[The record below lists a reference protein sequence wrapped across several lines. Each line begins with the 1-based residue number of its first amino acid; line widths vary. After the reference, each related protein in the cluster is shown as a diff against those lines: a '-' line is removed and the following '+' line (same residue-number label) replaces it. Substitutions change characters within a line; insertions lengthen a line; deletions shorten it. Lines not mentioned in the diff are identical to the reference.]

1 MASHTEFLDKN
12 NKKKAKNMVT
22 FKSNRDGSQLPERVN
37 LKPRSEQGLRSISKL
52 VLEQN
57 MRLRIRTLYFDIYPG
72 TGTDTSVPG

>member
-12 NKKKAKNMVT
+12 KKKKAKNT
-22 FKSNRDGSQLPERVN
+22 AAFESNRDGSQLPKRVN
-37 LKPRSEQGLRSISKL
+37 LKPRSEKGLRSISKL

-57 MRLRIRTLYFDIYPG
+57 MRLRIRALGFDTYPG